1 MWSASAQITL
11 LIYTNESISVG
22 LLWSARD
29 IFDGETQAD
38 LTDKKR
44 QDFTPISAGEHVIEL
59 SMLVKLVG
67 TETTPACTSSCEISI
82 FENLPQNLEQET
94 KMSIILAFLSYLGAI
109 MLFPVIVDCFT
120 YKGLKVEE
128 AEARGFRHSIMRL
141 NTRIRN
147 LLHFKNFRRKKDME
161 FDEGKKK

>member
-11 LIYTNESISVG
+11 FIYTNESISVG

-38 LTDKKR
+38 FTDKKR
-44 QDFTPISAGEHVIEL
+44 QDFTPISAGEYFIEL

-67 TETTPACTSSCEISI
+67 TETCPASTSSCEISI
-82 FENLPQNLEQET
+82 FENLPQNLEQEV
-94 KMSIILAFLSYLGAI
+94 KMSIIIAVLSCLGAI

-128 AEARGFRHSIMRL
+128 AEARDFKHSIMRL
-141 NTRIRN
+141 TTRMRN
-147 LLHFKNFRRKKDME
+147 LLQFKHFRKKKGME
-161 FDEGKKK
+161 FDEGKK